1 MKKLTIVCLILVL
14 SLMATLTSGVSAQDM
29 GMVRFV
35 HAIVGGAE
43 VDVAVDG
50 QVVASAIAYGSASD
64 YISVALGD
72 HQVQVF
78 EAGTQTLLWEQS
90 VTSTVDPISMIAS
103 SATAPMFVEFIEN
116 VDPLS
121 LGQARITAIHA
132 VEGAPNVDVVLVD
145 GRPVITDLAY
155 ATSYGTL
162 DVPVFNYALNVIPTG
177 ESLATALF
185 PVEFEAAL
193 ATGTSYSIVVYGAL
207 EQPEYMILAT
217 PVKTGANEGTLR
229 LTNSFDKV
237 VDVYANDALVAASL
251 MAGGSTEAFPLVAGD
266 YQVQFVVA
274 NTIENLG
281 GENATV
287 VANQT
292 SVATLASDGTV
303 SLTAETTTT
312 TTVASLPTPTP
323 AVVEAVA
330 VAVPAPTATPS
341 LGLVQPTALPPQPT
355 QPETLGRI
363 TAQVLIDAGANLQLR
378 QYPSSESLSLG
389 LAPANAILDVV
400 GRVGVPVQLTGLYDP
415 KLQEEIDNYVDPI
428 GELVEDADLVAADT
442 WLNVDYTTADGGKI
456 NAWVSAQYLVV
467 TNELGEIQRLADL
480 PPVPS
485 NVYGEVINTVVTPPS
500 EAELS
505 GVSGRV
511 INLDPGIN
519 LHIRRTPSGQG
530 ESIGLL
536 SNGTVVEFI
545 GFIVP
550 AGTNVDL
557 ETLTEEEVQA
567 LVDQANLA
575 PWIYVRYT
583 TPQGAVVSGWV
594 AYQYVDLYWEGV
606 FINAYKMQ
614 EEELLSFVEDTEIG
628 EMGAGAIAP
637 IVPTLDPLR
646 DAYIAEVVLDPGANL
661 QFRRTPSI
669 YGESLGLLSSG
680 TQMVALG
687 RTVDEQWIQ
696 IDYQGQTGW
705 VSSTFIRIRRNN
717 ASASITELEILD
729 VALEP
734 TPAS

>member
-1 MKKLTIVCLILVL
+1 MKKLTIICCMLALL
-14 SLMATLTSGVSAQDM
+14 LMATFATVVNAQDM

-35 HAIVGGAE
+35 HAIVDGAE

-50 QVVASAIAYGSASD
+50 QVVASAVAYGSASE
-64 YISVALGD
+64 YVSVTLGE
-72 HQVQVF
+72 HQIQVF

-90 VTSTVDPISMIAS
+90 LTSTIDPISLIAS
-103 SATAPMFVEFIEN
+103 STTAPMFVEFIEN
-116 VDPLS
+116 VDPLN

-132 VEGAPNVDVVLVD
+132 IEGGNSVDVVLVD
-145 GRPVITDLAY
+145 GRPVITGLAY
-155 ATSYGTL
+155 ATPYGTL

-193 ATGTSYSIVVYGAL
+193 ATGTSYSIIVYGSL

-217 PVKTGANEGTLR
+217 PVKVVANEGTLQ
-229 LTNSFDKV
+229 LTNTSDKT

-251 MAGGSTEAFPLVAGD
+251 MAGTSTEAFPLAAGA
-266 YQVQFVVA
+266 YKVQFVVA

-287 VANQT
+287 AVGQT
-292 SVATLASDGTV
+292 SVATLNADSTV
-303 SLTAETTTT
+303 SLSTATTE
-312 TTVASLPTPTP
+312 TVAVVPTA

-330 VAVPAPTATPS
+330 VAVPSPTAEAAIV
-341 LGLVQPTALPPQPT
+341 LVQPTALPPQPT
-355 QPETLGRI
+355 EPETLGRI

-428 GELVEDADLVAADT
+428 SELAEDEDLVSADT
-442 WLNVDYTTADGGKI
+442 WLNIDYTTADGGKI

-467 TNELGEIQRLADL
+467 TNELGELQRLADL
-480 PPVPS
+480 PVVPS

-519 LHIRRTPSGQG
+519 LHIRRTPNSQG

-557 ETLTEEEVQA
+557 ETLTEEEVQD

-575 PWIYVRYT
+575 PWIFIRYT

-606 FINAYKMQ
+606 YINSYKMQ
-614 EEELLSFVEDTEIG
+614 EEEVLSFVEDTKIG
-628 EMGAGAIAP
+628 ELGAGAVAP

-705 VSSTFIRIRRNN
+705 VSSTFIRLRRNN
-717 ASASITELEILD
+717 LSASITELEILD
-729 VALEP
+729 VELEP

>member
-1 MKKLTIVCLILVL
+1 MKKLTIVVCLIVVTQ
-14 SLMATLTSGVSAQDM
+14 LMATFASVVNAQDM

-35 HAIVGGAE
+35 HTIVDGGD
-43 VDVAVDG
+43 VDVAIDG
-50 QVVASAIAYGSASD
+50 QVVASAVSYGSASD
-64 YISVALGD
+64 YVAVTLGE
-72 HQVQVF
+72 HQIQVF
-78 EAGTQTLLWEQS
+78 EAGTQTQLWEQS
-90 VTSTVDPISMIAS
+90 LTTTIDPLTLIAS
-103 SATAPMFVEFIEN
+103 SATTPTFVEFIEN
-116 VDPLS
+116 VDPLN

-132 VEGAPNVDVVLVD
+132 IEGAENVDVVLVD
-145 GRPVITDLAY
+145 GRPVITSLGY
-155 ATSYGTL
+155 ATPYGTL

-193 ATGTSYSIVVYGAL
+193 ATGTSYSIVVYGSL
-207 EQPEYMILAT
+207 EQPQYMILAT
-217 PVKTGANEGTLR
+217 PVKAVENEGALQ
-229 LTNSFDKV
+229 LTNTSDQS

-251 MAGGSTEAFPLVAGD
+251 VAGASTEAFPLVAGS
-266 YQVQFVVA
+266 YQVQFVAA

-287 VANQT
+287 AVGQT
-292 SVATLASDGTV
+292 SVATLSSDGTV
-303 SLTAETTTT
+303 SVTAATME
-312 TTVASLPTPTP
+312 TVAVVPT
-323 AVVEAVA
+323 ASVVEAVA
-330 VAVPAPTATPS
+330 VAVPSPTAETAIV
-341 LGLVQPTALPPQPT
+341 LVQPTALPPQPT
-355 QPETLGRI
+355 EPETLGRI

-428 GELVEDADLVAADT
+428 GELAEGEDLVSADT
-442 WLNVDYTTADGGKI
+442 WLNIDYTTVDGGKI

-467 TNELGEIQRLADL
+467 TNELGELQRLADL
-480 PPVPS
+480 PSVPS

-519 LHIRRTPSGQG
+519 LHIRRTPNSQG

-575 PWIYVRYT
+575 PWIFIRYT

-606 FINAYKMQ
+606 YINAYKMQ
-614 EEELLSFVEDTEIG
+614 EEEVLSFVEDTELG
-628 EMGAGAIAP
+628 DLGAGAVAP

-705 VSSTFIRIRRNN
+705 VSSTFIRVRRNN
-717 ASASITELEILD
+717 LSATVTELEILD
-729 VALEP
+729 VELEP
-734 TPAS
+734 AS

>member
-1 MKKLTIVCLILVL
+1 M
-14 SLMATLTSGVSAQDM
+14 
-29 GMVRFV
+29 
-35 HAIVGGAE
+35 
-43 VDVAVDG
+43 
-50 QVVASAIAYGSASD
+50 
-64 YISVALGD
+64 
-72 HQVQVF
+72 
-78 EAGTQTLLWEQS
+78 
-90 VTSTVDPISMIAS
+90 
-103 SATAPMFVEFIEN
+103 
-116 VDPLS
+116 
-121 LGQARITAIHA
+121 
-132 VEGAPNVDVVLVD
+132 DVVLVD
-145 GRPVITDLAY
+145 GRPVITSLGY
-155 ATSYGTL
+155 ATPYGTL

-193 ATGTSYSIVVYGAL
+193 ATGTSYSIVVYGSL
-207 EQPEYMILAT
+207 EQPQYMILST
-217 PVKTGANEGTLR
+217 PVKAVENEGALQ
-229 LTNSFDKV
+229 LTNTSDQS

-251 MAGGSTEAFPLVAGD
+251 VAGASTEAFPLVAGS
-266 YQVQFVVA
+266 YQVQFVAA

-287 VANQT
+287 AVGQT
-292 SVATLASDGTV
+292 SVATLSSDGTV
-303 SLTAETTTT
+303 SVTAATME
-312 TTVASLPTPTP
+312 TVAVVPT
-323 AVVEAVA
+323 ASVVEAVA
-330 VAVPAPTATPS
+330 VAVPSPTAEAAIV
-341 LGLVQPTALPPQPT
+341 LVQPTALPPQPT
-355 QPETLGRI
+355 EPETLGRI

-428 GELVEDADLVAADT
+428 GELAEGEDLVSADT
-442 WLNVDYTTADGGKI
+442 WLNIDYTTADGGKI

-467 TNELGEIQRLADL
+467 TNELGELQRLADL
-480 PPVPS
+480 PSVPS

-519 LHIRRTPSGQG
+519 LHIRRTPNSQG

-550 AGTNVDL
+550 AGTNVDF
-557 ETLTEEEVQA
+557 ETLTEEEIQA
-567 LVDQANLA
+567 LVDQVNLA
-575 PWIYVRYT
+575 PWIFIRYT

-606 FINAYKMQ
+606 YINAYKML
-614 EEELLSFVEDTEIG
+614 EEEVLSFVEDTELG
-628 EMGAGAIAP
+628 DLGAGAVAP

-661 QFRRTPSI
+661 QFRRTPSV

-705 VSSTFIRIRRNN
+705 VSSTFIRVRRNN
-717 ASASITELEILD
+717 LSATITELEILD
-729 VALEP
+729 VELEP
-734 TPAS
+734 AS

>member
-1 MKKLTIVCLILVL
+1 MKKLTMICLILVV
-14 SLMATLTSGVSAQDM
+14 SLMATFASVVSAQDM

-35 HAIVGGAE
+35 HAIVGGAN

-64 YISVALGD
+64 YVSVTLGD
-72 HQVQVF
+72 HQIQVF
-78 EAGTQTLLWEQS
+78 EAGTQTILWEQS
-90 VTSTVDPISMIAS
+90 LTSTTDPLTLIAS
-103 SATAPMFVEFIEN
+103 SAGAPTFVEFIEN

-132 VEGAPNVDVVLVD
+132 IEGAPNVDVVLVD

-155 ATSYGTL
+155 ATPYGTL

-185 PVEFEAAL
+185 PVEFNAPL
-193 ATGTSYSIVVYGAL
+193 ATGTSYSIVVFGAI
-207 EQPEYMILAT
+207 EQPEFLILAT
-217 PVKTGANEGTLR
+217 PVKAGANEGTLR
-229 LTNSFDKV
+229 LTNASDKV
-237 VDVYANDALVAASL
+237 VDIYANDALVAASL
-251 MAGGSTEAFPLVAGD
+251 VAGSSTESFPLVAGE
-266 YQVQFVVA
+266 YVVQFVLA

-281 GENATV
+281 GENASV

-292 SVATLASDGTV
+292 SVATLANDGTV
-303 SLTAETTTT
+303 SLTAEAPVA
-312 TTVASLPTPTP
+312 VASLPTPTP

-330 VAVPAPTATPS
+330 VAVPAPTAIPS
-341 LGLVQPTALPPQPT
+341 LVLVQPTALPPQPT

-389 LAPANAILDVV
+389 LAPANAIFEVV
-400 GRVGVPVQLTGLYDP
+400 GRVGIPVQLTGLYDP

-428 GELVEDADLVAADT
+428 AELAEDADLVSADT
-442 WLNVDYTTADGGKI
+442 WLNVDYTTVDGGKI

-467 TNELGEIQRLADL
+467 TDELGELQRLADL
-480 PPVPS
+480 PTVPS
-485 NVYGEVINTVVTPPS
+485 NAYGEVVNTVVTPFVA
-500 EAELS
+500 AELS
-505 GVSGRV
+505 AVTGRV

-519 LHIRRTPSGQG
+519 LHIRRTPSLQG

-557 ETLTEEEVQA
+557 ETLTGEEVQA
-567 LVDQANLA
+567 LVDQVNLA
-575 PWIYVRYT
+575 PWIFIRYT
-583 TPQGAVVSGWV
+583 APQGAIVSGWV
-594 AYQYVDLYWEGV
+594 AYQYVDLYWEGAY
-606 FINAYKMQ
+606 INAYKMQ

-628 EMGAGAIAP
+628 ELGAGAVAP

-696 IDYQGQTGW
+696 VEYQGQTGW
-705 VSSTFIRIRRNN
+705 VSSTFIRIRLNN
-717 ASASITELEILD
+717 LLASIAELEILD
-729 VALEP
+729 VELEP